1 MPRTY
6 RVGVVGC
13 GVAGTAAAYL
23 LAKAGHAVTLFERA
37 PQVGPVGAGI
47 LLQPSGQ
54 AVLRAM
60 GLLEAVAARAEPI
73 EELHALHHGGRTL
86 VRLPY
91 AGVAPGCR
99 ACGVHRGD
107 LFGVLHAAALGQGVT
122 IRLGREMRSAVADG
136 RAAVLRDANGGEHG
150 PFDFVLAADGS
161 RSELRKRS
169 ALAVLRWPYGYG
181 ALWAVGRCE
190 AVRGKLHQVV
200 RGTRNLLGLLPMG
213 GGRCSPFWGLRNSD
227 KAALWPRGFAAW
239 RTEVLS
245 FS

>member
-60 GLLEAVAARAEPI
+60 GLLDAVVARAEPI
-73 EELHALHHGGRTL
+73 EELLALHHDGRTL
-86 VRLPY
+86 IRLPY
-91 AGVAPGCR
+91 AGVANGCR
-99 ACGVHRGD
+99 AYGVHRGD
-107 LFGVLHAAALGQGVT
+107 LFGVLHAAALGQRVT
-122 IRLGREMRSAVADG
+122 IHLGREMLSVKADG

-169 ALAVLRWPYGYG
+169 APAALRWAYGCG
-181 ALWAVGRCE
+181 ALWAGGRCA

-200 RGTRNLLGLLPMG
+200 RGPRDRPGL
-213 GGRCSPFWGLRNSD
+213 
-227 KAALWPRGFAAW
+227 
-239 RTEVLS
+239 
-245 FS
+245 